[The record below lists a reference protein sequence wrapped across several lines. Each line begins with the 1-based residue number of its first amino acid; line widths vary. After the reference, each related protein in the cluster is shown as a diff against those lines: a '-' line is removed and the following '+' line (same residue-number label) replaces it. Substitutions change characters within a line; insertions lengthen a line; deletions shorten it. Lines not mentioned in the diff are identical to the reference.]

1 MMMNSDILIARN
13 FEIDVIDFI
22 TSMLSESETI
32 ELEPLIGNERRN
44 RADAVLKQGCKKLK
58 INSGTLVEIKYRL
71 ETNLALRVIQR
82 YTTAMNRSQ
91 KYKNLIIICNEKY
104 FDYDEENQIHGLKIQ
119 ILTFK
124 ELQGKFQDKEKD
136 EVIDKSKIKR
146 VTNIEKAKD
155 TFASNNITLFL
166 GAGVSIDAKLPNWS
180 KLLERLLVQDNETPF
195 KYINEANSEAI
206 SDSLAKSDIVTGR
219 YIIEGYKKAI
229 KAKNKNLTEQ
239 EINKETNE
247 RVINR
252 IRNVLYN
259 NVGNNISELINA
271 VAKTAAE
278 CHVKQIIT
286 YNYDDLIE
294 TELKTITNASF
305 VPIYD
310 ESIELSVNDKPI
322 YHVHGFIPREKDN
335 PSVPVL
341 SEKEYHKL
349 YSRMHHWAN
358 VVQLNALYTT
368 TCFFIGFSMTD
379 PNQRRLLDLARNV
392 DLDSIDSDEAQHF
405 VLLHRERLKGEAV
418 KEVNNEH
425 YQEIEDMMF
434 ELGLNVI
441 WFDNF
446 NDLPKILLYIAGLN
460 KEKP

>member
-1 MMMNSDILIARN
+1 MNSDLLIARN

-32 ELEPLIGNERRN
+32 ELEPLIDKERRN
-44 RADAVLKQGCKKLK
+44 RADAVLEQGCKKLK
-58 INSGTLVEIKYRL
+58 IDSGTLVEIKYRL

-82 YTTAMNRSQ
+82 YTMAMNSSQ
-91 KYKNLIIICNEKY
+91 KYKNLLIICNEKY
-104 FDYDEENQIHGLKIQ
+104 FDDDKNLILGSKIR
-119 ILTFK
+119 ILTFN
-124 ELQGKFQDKEKD
+124 ELQEEIKDKEKD
-136 EVIDKSKIKR
+136 DITDKSKIKKIS
-146 VTNIEKAKD
+146 NIEKAKD
-155 TFASNNITLFL
+155 AFANNNITLFL
-166 GAGVSIDAKLPNWS
+166 GAGVSIDAKLPNWN
-180 KLLERLLVQDNETPF
+180 KLLEHLLVQDDDGPF

-206 SDSLAKSDIVTGR
+206 SGSLSKSDIVAGR

-229 KAKNKNLTEQ
+229 RTKNKNLTEQ
-239 EINKETNE
+239 KINDETNKL
-247 RVINR
+247 VTNR
-252 IRNVLYN
+252 IRKVLYN
-259 NVGNNISELINA
+259 NAERNKSKLVNAIARVATENN
-271 VAKTAAE
+271 
-278 CHVKQIIT
+278 VKQIIT

-294 TELKTITNASF
+294 TELKKISDAF

-310 ESIELSVNDKPI
+310 ESITLSVKDKPI
-322 YHVHGFIPREKDN
+322 YHVHGFIPRENDN

-341 SEKEYHKL
+341 SENEYHKL

-392 DLDSIDSDEAQHF
+392 DLDSIDSDKAQHF
-405 VLLHRERLKGEAV
+405 ALLHRERLKGEAV
-418 KEVNNEH
+418 KEVNEEH

-446 NDLPKILLYIAGLN
+446 NDLPQKLLHIAGLN